1 MIRYVLFASLVLSA
15 CSLSGSPKAQAPAKE
30 LNLYLQTDSS
40 SLDPRI
46 GCDCQSVLLIRE
58 LFEGLVRI
66 GGNGDPE
73 LALASSYT
81 LSDDGTVYTFHLRPA
96 TWSNDTPVTAN
107 DFVFAWKS
115 MLDNSIPS
123 AGAYALSIIKNA
135 RKAQLNQCSL
145 DEVGIKAIDPSTLEV
160 TLENPAPYF
169 FELLALPLFSPVC
182 QAAVEKNP
190 EWANSSFPDYVC
202 NGPFILKER
211 KPKSLLTLEKNPH
224 YLGTGPAKTDT
235 MRFSIISDP
244 QVAYKMFQEGSLDWY
259 GETFGS
265 VTLDTVSELAQKGDL
280 VKRPS
285 GGSQWL
291 LCNVKTPHL
300 SSVKIRKALACAINR
315 QELCDKVLQGGEA
328 PSYSV
333 VLRSMSQLK
342 ERPFDYNPTLARQLL
357 DEGMAEL
364 GYTRETFPP
373 ITITHLSEPIVKAIV
388 EAEQQ
393 QIQNALGITIDL
405 GPVDWGT
412 YIKLVSSSDESQG
425 ASLYQLMSLYWF
437 TFYQDPIHN
446 LEDAKYRGLGAN
458 TMGWESSRYIAL
470 LDQADNTVDP
480 QMRSFYLQQAEQLLM
495 DELPIIPVFYHTFK
509 YVKAPRLTGEAISGA
524 GQVEL
529 RWLEK
534 SSVG

>member
-30 LNLYLQTDSS
+30 LNLYLQTDSG

-123 AGAYALSIIKNA
+123 AGTYALSIIKNA

-342 ERPFDYNPTLARQLL
+342 ERPFDYNPVLARSLFE
-357 DEGMAEL
+357 EGMAEL
-364 GYTRETFPP
+364 GYTKETFP
-373 ITITHLSEPIVKAIV
+373 TITLAHLSGPTTRKFV

-393 QIQNALGITIDL
+393 QIQSTLGIK
-405 GPVDWGT
+405 VD
-412 YIKLVSSSDESQG
+412 LVSLDWATFMKKMASSDG
-425 ASLYQLMSLYWF
+425 FQLMATTWF
-437 TFYQDPIHN
+437 TFYQDPIYN
-446 LEDAKYRGLGAN
+446 LKTIGNPKQGMDTEWENDKYL
-458 TMGWESSRYIAL
+458 AL
-470 LDQADNTVDP
+470 LDQAEVTADGSARNAL
-480 QMRSFYLQQAEQLLM
+480 LQQAEQLVM
-495 DELPIIPVFYHTFK
+495 EELPVIPVFYHTFK
-509 YVKAPRLTGEAISGA
+509 YAKAAHLAGDTSTGA
-524 GQVEL
+524 GQMEL
-529 RWLEK
+529 RWLQKTAE
-534 SSVG
+534 G